1 MDRLTRSMQTV
12 KSHMSPF
19 QLLIQYDVV
28 RIEQHMVVIVSCT
41 STKVTNTINDPS

>member
-12 KSHMSPF
+12 ESHMSPF

-28 RIEQHMVVIVSCT
+28 RIEQHMVVTLYSRGEAR
-41 STKVTNTINDPS
+41 KLHN